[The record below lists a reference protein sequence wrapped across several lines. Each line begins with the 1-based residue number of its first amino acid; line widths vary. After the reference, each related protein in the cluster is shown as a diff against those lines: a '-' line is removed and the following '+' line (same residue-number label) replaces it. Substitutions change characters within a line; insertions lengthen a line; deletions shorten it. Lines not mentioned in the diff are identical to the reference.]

1 MEIDGAWFGG
11 HIRPEDHRA
20 ARIDRRRRQHQN
32 GKRLCVVAMRQRGGP
47 DGNRRR
53 ETRGRGRPDHSPA
66 RRPWEHRPR
75 GRGEGLGR
83 SARYLRDE
91 AHRSQQGLRCGW
103 RLHQPGRKA
112 ISPGSAAPKSASITI
127 LPDHIL
133 ANMPA
138 KWRGAKTCA
147 ARQPAR
153 GWMSAAAWPLPIRRQ
168 GHGQDIGSAIS
179 GKRSFVKPPDRRS
192 ARGCHGLCHQ
202 MRGEAALFEAV
213 QSVSH
218 LPLDTGETGAIGRVE
233 AFAHHHVPDDVWCAD
248 RHSRP
253 ADGIEHATR
262 EFPLLKPAIGLPDS
276 LCGNSLRF
284 QFRSE
289 QADGR
294 VEMHEIGTKLTKVL
308 LCTGNNASD
317 LGPLRDQCRYHV
329 AFRHKLARSRK
340 TRDQLSPASLQRV
353 SPALGVAAPR
363 YRD

>member
-1 MEIDGAWFGG
+1 MRLGLAVRRNHFEGG
-11 HIRPEDHRA
+11 GGNRRSLVWRPYPAGKSSCRADRPAPPPTPKRQAPLRRGDEA
-20 ARIDRRRRQHQN
+20 ARRTN
-32 GKRLCVVAMRQRGGP
+32 
-47 DGNRRR
+47 GNRRR

-202 MRGEAALFEAV
+202 MRA
-213 QSVSH
+213 S
-218 LPLDTGETGAIGRVE
+218 R
-233 AFAHHHVPDDVWCAD
+233 AF
-248 RHSRP
+248 
-253 ADGIEHATR
+253 
-262 EFPLLKPAIGLPDS
+262 
-276 LCGNSLRF
+276 
-284 QFRSE
+284 
-289 QADGR
+289 
-294 VEMHEIGTKLTKVL
+294 
-308 LCTGNNASD
+308 
-317 LGPLRDQCRYHV
+317 
-329 AFRHKLARSRK
+329 
-340 TRDQLSPASLQRV
+340 
-353 SPALGVAAPR
+353 
-363 YRD
+363 